1 MANTLL
7 EETRQCHED
16 MERLERLIVR
26 DFKNEPQNYK
36 EKLVQGH
43 RVKVMLETLGERAGR
58 LVRVAQL
65 VSQYVKNELNSMQN
79 RQVCGNVSARL

>member
-1 MANTLL
+1 MRLFVCYSLSPTMANTLL

-16 MERLERLIVR
+16 MERLERLIAK

-43 RVKVMLETLGERAGR
+43 RVKAMLETLGERAGR
-58 LVRVAQL
+58 LVR
-65 VSQYVKNELNSMQN
+65 SGYDST
-79 RQVCGNVSARL
+79 